1 MDLQNTIPIIE
12 KIFVDAVDAKK
23 YSFGG
28 AGRLSGVGN
37 KVATGSLRASI
48 EAKQNGNT
56 IEVEMVDYADDVQYG
71 RKAGAKGVPLSAIM
85 RWVKVKGIDA
95 SMDKPARGFDG
106 TRRQVSLAFAINSK
120 RKKEG
125 KKALPIDVLLKWI
138 KDKNIKGTIDPA
150 KQMAFGIQKN
160 IKKFGIKPANIINL
174 PAEQVLDSAQFEEAL
189 SEDAVNEILKSLE

>member
-48 EAKQNGNT
+48 QAKQNGNT

-71 RKAGAKGVPLSAIM
+71 RKPGAKGVPLSAIM
-85 RWVKVKGIDA
+85 RWVKVKGVDA
-95 SMDKPARGFDG
+95 SMDKQAPGFDG
-106 TRRQVSLAFAINSK
+106 TRRQVSLAFAINAK
-120 RKKEG
+120 RKKDG

-138 KDKNIKGTIDPA
+138 KDKNIKGTFDPA

-160 IKKFGIKPANIINL
+160 IKKFGIKPANIIDL